1 MPAVNKGKPMG
12 LLRNLL
18 LLPAA
23 PVRFPAWVVEQ
34 VAQEAERQEYSPA
47 AGLRK
52 IEEAEAQHERGE
64 IGEDEAAEL
73 EGKII
78 EQQASRRR

>member
-1 MPAVNKGKPMG
+1 
-12 LLRNLL
+12 
-18 LLPAA
+18 
-23 PVRFPAWVVEQ
+23 

-52 IEEAEAQHERGE
+52 IEEAEAQRERGE

-78 EQQASRRR
+78 KQQASRRR